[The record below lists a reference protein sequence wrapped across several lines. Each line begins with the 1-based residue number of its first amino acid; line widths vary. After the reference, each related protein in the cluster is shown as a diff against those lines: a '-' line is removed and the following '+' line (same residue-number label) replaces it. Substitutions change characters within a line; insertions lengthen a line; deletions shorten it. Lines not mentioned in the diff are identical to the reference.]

1 VACVVQ
7 SGSTATEITCKT
19 GDRPYIAGLDPS
31 TVVSVKSK
39 GDAATNAL
47 LFRYVSLWSDVKTW
61 GNDNLPVEG
70 ESISIPKGRHLLM
83 DIDSTPILN
92 TIIVEGSLIFPSD
105 IKSANHVRTL
115 DAHLILC
122 HGGYIEMGT
131 ESAPYSSNLQITM
144 HGEKYAPTVPIYGQK
159 VIGVRNG

>member
-1 VACVVQ
+1 MLV
-7 SGSTATEITCKT
+7 
-19 GDRPYIAGLDPS
+19 
-31 TVVSVKSK
+31 
-39 GDAATNAL
+39 
-47 LFRYVSLWSDVKTW
+47 
-61 GNDNLPVEG
+61 
-70 ESISIPKGRHLLM
+70 

-144 HGEKYAPTVPIYGQK
+144 HGKKYDPTVPIYGQK